1 MRDRLLASPKV
12 KELEKRI
19 RIARNIAMGYN
30 LDCIQY
36 SLREQS
42 RLRYLFKLLLVAGL
56 CFSVWTSV
64 DMVNQGLSIHEG

>member
-1 MRDRLLASPKV
+1 MRNGLLASPKV

-30 LDCIQY
+30 LDFIQY

-42 RLRYLFKLLLVAGL
+42 RLRSLLNSFWLLDCVSL
-56 CFSVWTSV
+56 C
-64 DMVNQGLSIHEG
+64 GPL